1 MTKDYE
7 ILKHYKEVIKV
18 EKGGITGTF
27 FKKLLFAAVPASL
40 LFASIFAFLAICIS
54 FVYNSQSIRDIENS
68 YIETNG
74 TFAKPGNVGRYKFN
88 GTGSL
93 ELPDA
98 TTIPELSIIA
108 ANLSNLENGSNAYD
122 DSTNCFNGLCEGF
135 NYFWSYISTT
145 IVLIT
150 ALNGATLEAPPVMSQ
165 LYPCINNRTDC
176 FTNSDF
182 SSDTPN
188 FALPRL
194 DSDAKGAS
202 FITYNGKW
210 FPMLLPKGMH

>member
-1 MTKDYE
+1 MKDYE
-7 ILKHYKEVIKV
+7 ILKHYKEVIKA
-18 EKGGITGTF
+18 EKGAISGSF
-27 FKKLLFAAVPASL
+27 FRKLTYAAVPASL
-40 LFASIFAFLAICIS
+40 LFASIFAFTAICIS
-54 FVYNSQSIRDIENS
+54 YFYNSQSIKDIES
-68 YIETNG
+68 AYVETNG

-93 ELPDA
+93 QLPDA
-98 TTIPELSIIA
+98 TLLPELSIIA

-122 DSTNCFNGLCEGF
+122 DSSNCFNGLCEGF
-135 NYFWSYISTT
+135 DYFWSYIASTT
-145 IVLIT
+145 VLIT
-150 ALNGATLEAPPVMSQ
+150 ALNSGTLQAPPVMSQ

-176 FTNSDF
+176 FSPGDPI
-182 SSDTPN
+182 PN